1 MPKDIKLY
9 ALSTCIH
16 CKRTKEFLDELG
28 IEYDCTYLDQLSGE
42 ERDQVIEEVK
52 KFNPALSF
60 PTLVVGEECIVG
72 FKKDKIEKAVQKA

>member
-28 IEYDCTYLDQLSGE
+28 IEYDFTYLDQLSGE
-42 ERDQVIEEVK
+42 ERDQAIEEVK

-60 PTLVVGEECIVG
+60 PTLVVGDECIVG